1 LSFAPSSFG
10 AETFVVAA
18 ASVVGAVAVC
28 ARNSVR
34 PALNMPITAAASR
47 ETKANRFSFVRREE
61 RFRFMPERYHP
72 GVTVQAQTGAA
83 QPQTQN
89 GC

>member
-1 LSFAPSSFG
+1 
-10 AETFVVAA
+10 
-18 ASVVGAVAVC
+18 
-28 ARNSVR
+28 
-34 PALNMPITAAASR
+34 MPITAAASR

-89 GC
+89 EC